1 MPTQDCNGLYYIVKP
16 ISVYARTS
24 TQGEVQYLIM
34 HALFIL
40 YPNYIYM
47 NILQKSVDYRQL
59 HSFLSVVLYDNAP
72 KNKKKGKFFEVERIL
87 AKRKIRFVSFLK
99 FRIIIL

>member
-1 MPTQDCNGLYYIVKP
+1 MSTRMPTQDCNGLSYIVKP

-47 NILQKSVDYRQL
+47 KHYIP
-59 HSFLSVVLYDNAP
+59 SFLP
-72 KNKKKGKFFEVERIL
+72 KHVTQY
-87 AKRKIRFVSFLK
+87 
-99 FRIIIL
+99 

>member
-1 MPTQDCNGLYYIVKP
+1 MSTRMPTQDCNGLSYIVKP

-24 TQGEVQYLIM
+24 TQGEVPCLTM

-47 NILQKSVDYRQL
+47 NILHPFFS
-59 HSFLSVVLYDNAP
+59 P
-72 KNKKKGKFFEVERIL
+72 KTCDTIL
-87 AKRKIRFVSFLK
+87 LNHAQFVISYYC
-99 FRIIIL
+99 

>member
-47 NILQKSVDYRQL
+47 NILQMIL
-59 HSFLSVVLYDNAP
+59 HRLYIVKFHFEKRIESGAIGFENT
-72 KNKKKGKFFEVERIL
+72 KKL
-87 AKRKIRFVSFLK
+87 
-99 FRIIIL
+99 IILY

>member
-47 NILQKSVDYRQL
+47 NILQR
-59 HSFLSVVLYDNAP
+59 LYTN
-72 KNKKKGKFFEVERIL
+72 L
-87 AKRKIRFVSFLK
+87 LTHTYW
-99 FRIIIL
+99 

>member
-1 MPTQDCNGLYYIVKP
+1 MVTYSEGIVMSTRMPTQDCNGLYYIVKP

-47 NILQKSVDYRQL
+47 NILHPFFSSKTCNPILIKSCTVRY
-59 HSFLSVVLYDNAP
+59 FLL
-72 KNKKKGKFFEVERIL
+72 L
-87 AKRKIRFVSFLK
+87 L
-99 FRIIIL
+99 IIYYYIQI

>member
-1 MPTQDCNGLYYIVKP
+1 MPTQDCNGLYYIVEP

-47 NILQKSVDYRQL
+47 NILHPPPHFSPQMQFLTAFLDHGVTKSCKVTRT
-59 HSFLSVVLYDNAP
+59 AT
-72 KNKKKGKFFEVERIL
+72 
-87 AKRKIRFVSFLK
+87 KI
-99 FRIIIL
+99 

>member
-47 NILQKSVDYRQL
+47 NILQ
-59 HSFLSVVLYDNAP
+59 
-72 KNKKKGKFFEVERIL
+72 L
-87 AKRKIRFVSFLK
+87 AQITFSSTY
-99 FRIIIL
+99 